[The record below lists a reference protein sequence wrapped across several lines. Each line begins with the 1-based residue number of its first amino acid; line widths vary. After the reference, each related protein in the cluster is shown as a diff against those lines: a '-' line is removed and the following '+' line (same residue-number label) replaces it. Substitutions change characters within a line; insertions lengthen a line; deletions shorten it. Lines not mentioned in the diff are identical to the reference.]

1 MEKRLIF
8 IIYTFLLIACG
19 NNESIEYAG
28 FDDLVIGSESI
39 NLYKDGTFEI
49 EVGLGYHK
57 GTYNIIED
65 TVFLKYDG
73 KVKLPSKFLLTDKQ
87 FKSVDSNREITITRT
102 DSSKIDKTPMVNH
115 LKFNVKD
122 DVEIISKLTSNNYSS
137 SSMDTTICEDWS
149 LSDTQIKTIIKGS
162 QSITGPEW
170 HHQFDH
176 LPCSISGKIIQNEQ
190 EYEYSINGGAWFM
203 IHVKDTSFI
212 FGSFNTENNKYF
224 LSEPWVEE

>member
-1 MEKRLIF
+1 MENLFILTILVFALISCGDESSTIKQKFIDETPRKESKRLDQS
-8 IIYTFLLIACG
+8 LNSELI
-19 NNESIEYAG
+19 S
-28 FDDLVIGSESI
+28 FSI
-39 NLYKDGTFEI
+39 NGE
-49 EVGLGYHK
+49 
-57 GTYNIIED
+57 
-65 TVFLKYDG
+65 
-73 KVKLPSKFLLTDKQ
+73 
-87 FKSVDSNREITITRT
+87 
-102 DSSKIDKTPMVNH
+102 
-115 LKFNVKD
+115 
-122 DVEIISKLTSNNYSS
+122 VEIISKLTSNNYSS